1 MADEQQTKI
10 DTGQLRAIVE
20 QSVETALSK
29 KLEDRPTRAEVRNM
43 ISENVDASITR
54 LESRLSAARQ
64 QEMNSFREMWGTNLA
79 ALNKSIDRLIA
90 HSEAERK
97 QLRKDIEDNEG
108 RIGDMGKTIAH
119 LGETQVMMMTTV
131 NNLNGAVFGVV
142 SGDGPESL
150 FAMARAT
157 QIALQELSQKVD
169 ARLIPMECWIATRSA
184 IEQQAK
190 SIGRFIFT
198 TWQGRVVLAIGVVLL
213 FKALSLDYWAEHF
226 FEALTAGGH

>member
-108 RIGDMGKTIAH
+108 RIGDMGKTIAR

-131 NNLNGAVFGVV
+131 NNLNGAVFGIGA
-142 SGDGPESL
+142 GDGPESIYGMIRRVEQSVDNITNSL
-150 FAMARAT
+150 LPRIEAAERWISVRAT
-157 QIALQELSQKVD
+157 IEQRVLGIGQFFTSRTGRMILIGTIVLLLIALGYGEWANRLS
-169 ARLIPMECWIATRSA
+169 P
-184 IEQQAK
+184 
-190 SIGRFIFT
+190 
-198 TWQGRVVLAIGVVLL
+198 LL
-213 FKALSLDYWAEHF
+213 
-226 FEALTAGGH
+226 TGGGN